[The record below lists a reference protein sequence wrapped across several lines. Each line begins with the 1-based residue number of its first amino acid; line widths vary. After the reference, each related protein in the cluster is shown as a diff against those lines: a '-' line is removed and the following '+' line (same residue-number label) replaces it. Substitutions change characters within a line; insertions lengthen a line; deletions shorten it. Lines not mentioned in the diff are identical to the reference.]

1 MKKRLWLLPFLLL
14 IPLSGLAA
22 EPVAGADQILGLWV
36 TDKGAAHVEIYRE
49 QGAYH
54 GRVVWLA
61 EPLYPAGDAEAGQPK
76 HDRNNPD
83 PALRAAPVIGLQ
95 IMRGFQAAAEGRW
108 QGGTIYDPEN
118 GETYSCKL
126 WLTDDG
132 TLKVR
137 GYVGISLFGRTAEWM
152 PLVGANMQSV
162 EPVPPAEA
170 HEPPPAPKDGAAIN
184 DKNR

>member
-1 MKKRLWLLPFLLL
+1 MNKSIWMLLL
-14 IPLSGLAA
+14 LLCAPPVPAA

-49 QGAYH
+49 QDLYH
-54 GRVVWLA
+54 GRLVWLA
-61 EPLYPAGDAEAGQPK
+61 EPLYPADDPEAGESK

-83 PALRAAPVIGLQ
+83 PARRKAPLLGLQ
-95 IMRGFQAAAEGRW
+95 IMQGFRAVAEGRW
-108 QGGTIYDPEN
+108 QGGTIYDPET

-137 GYVGISLFGRTAEWM
+137 GYVGISLFGRTTEWM
-152 PLVGANMQSV
+152 PLVGANMQ
-162 EPVPPAEA
+162 PAESA
-170 HEPPPAPKDGAAIN
+170 PAAQRQDSAPVQQSEKEQG
-184 DKNR
+184 KP